1 MAERQGFSHGNKWRK
16 AALVCALSA
25 SFSAPL
31 QAQRD
36 DAEVRPFALPNT
48 RAAQGLVTAVE
59 GHLAA
64 DRPLEAIARLQEL
77 LEEHAGALL
86 PGRRSNVGGFT
97 SQQLVHQGVGPW
109 ATAHLF
115 ALPAGPQNAY
125 KTRYEEIAQSQLER
139 ALRTADRESLAAVGT
154 RWPLTSAAER
164 AWWALGDLSLER
176 GDLAESRSAWKRA
189 IAWALKLP
197 SMSLETPADWRVLT
211 ARFED
216 RADLEEINTRLEF
229 AASSLESSPSFDADS
244 LRPTHGELRLPGQG
258 DLHRGPSAGEGSSWS
273 KPFALRDH
281 PYTVSANNFY
291 AARSKDRVV
300 VSDSMRAICLQA
312 FSGEVLWDSGKARG
326 WDKLTQREVKE
337 FHLALD
343 NRYAMIAPALTDQ
356 VAVCALEVPF
366 SAIKNQDYN
375 NIQILR
381 IIPDR
386 RLFAF
391 DLETGKELWSH
402 QPEPDWDGESGTFTE
417 TSRVAGPAIISGG
430 RILVPVYR
438 LEGRISFHLACYELA
453 TGELIW
459 NTQLISGQRELNMFN
474 RHQREFSA
482 PPARIEGDRVIA
494 LTQLGVVSCLDLFS
508 GQILWE
514 TVYDQVAIP
523 RRSSNYR
530 AHQQEF
536 TWSNSPPVVGDGVVV
551 CTPLDSYDMIGL
563 DLKSGAML
571 WSLGH
576 QDLESLAG
584 GYKAKLRHLVG
595 CDDTTV
601 FLSGERVI
609 AVEAPLGLSQG
620 APTRPRWVADE
631 DPSKVSS
638 YPPRAVLLEDRVV
651 IPTTDHRSDIDRHQ
665 GFLLSNP
672 SRWSKI
678 SGPGNLLICEDAVF
692 TLNNRQLNGHFEW
705 ASLIQRSR
713 ASLAAQPKDQ
723 ERANDLAKLLCERG
737 RAEMARDRAEIAYAI
752 LDEAQALLRVNLG
765 TVLEQ
770 REKTEILYEVLVER
784 ARASELLQDSE
795 SALIDWTEACDLA
808 PSPREM
814 LSSLI
819 EQQRLLRNKDAASW
833 LELLGQL
840 ESKCAGMK
848 VSCVESE
855 DGISNLIAA
864 SVNESTEA
872 ELSLYGTFDVKLWAT
887 IVRIDHHRERDER
900 AKETAELY
908 RMLMFSD
915 EIYLPTGSPREL
927 ALRRIDQL
935 LSEPGA
941 EALLEPYEILA
952 SALLAQLDGLSAD
965 AVASVLH
972 QYPRTQAA
980 AQAATQL
987 LAFAVKSGD
996 VPTAAKLV
1004 LDLLPE
1010 SFSFGVGDPANTA
1023 SVLSLG
1029 LALRETGNSS
1039 YLRACLRRLKEA
1051 NSLESPALQGLLSMN
1066 LAELEEELLSIEPTV
1081 AVGEASF
1088 TARARPAWS
1097 TPDGLDIKVLGELP
1111 PALDGPLN
1119 PERMLLVGS
1128 RKAQGAQ
1135 LSGELMAFGAS
1146 DLSEPRWRQK
1156 LSPGTTSFSWGE
1168 ELHLFGPGYAVVASN
1183 RALVSVNRADGST
1196 RWTWNPEKGELSAV
1210 NSTEGLILAS
1220 VSVDKQTI
1228 GIQALD
1234 DEHGEEIWSYEYDPR
1249 SFHSTITVGE
1259 AWIALLPRGR
1269 LRHALI
1275 LDAFTGRVAQSFTL
1289 KAPIGNSSV
1298 NGAWIQDEKLF
1309 IPHLSAQGGA
1319 VDTAQVELVDLTRSS
1334 APWTINLSLR
1344 DGGGAKLESVLH
1356 HAERTWFVVRPRGGE
1371 IDREG
1376 AIFEL
1381 HSGVG
1386 AAAQINGISI
1396 NRRELVLGTRTES
1409 SLTLDSSQI
1418 FIRTEEQG
1426 GSMYRLR
1433 SHDLSTGARLWSLEL
1448 GSDRGLYNRSWPI
1461 PAVSTNAV
1469 AMVFTE
1475 KDAAMMRTNILFID
1489 PLSGS
1494 SLGSWVLDESL
1505 GWSDQIV
1512 LKALGDGILV
1522 TGVQK
1527 MEIRR

>member
-1 MAERQGFSHGNKWRK
+1 MGERQGFSHRDMWRK
-16 AALVCALSA
+16 AALLCALSA

-59 GHLAA
+59 EHLAA

-86 PGRRSNVGGFT
+86 PGRRSSVGGFT

-115 ALPAGPQNAY
+115 ALPAGPQDSY
-125 KTRYEEIAQSQLER
+125 ITRYEEIAQAQLER

-154 RWPLTSAAER
+154 RWPLTSAAEQ

-197 SMSLETPADWRVLT
+197 SMSLEIPADWRALT

-216 RADLEEINTRLEF
+216 RADLKEISARLEF
-229 AASSLESSPSFDADS
+229 AASSLDSSPSFDAD
-244 LRPTHGELRLPGQG
+244 LQRPPHGELRLPGQG
-258 DLHRGPSAGEGSSWS
+258 DLHKGPSVGEGSSWS

-326 WDKLTQREVKE
+326 WENLTQREIKE

-343 NRYAMIAPALTDQ
+343 NRYAMIAPALTEQ

-430 RILVPVYR
+430 RVIVPVYR

-494 LTQLGVVSCLDLFS
+494 LTQLGVVACLDLFN

-530 AHQQEF
+530 AQQQEF
-536 TWSNSPPVVGDGVVV
+536 TWSNSPPVIGDGVVV
-551 CTPLDSYDMIGL
+551 CTPFDSYDMIGL

-576 QDLESLAG
+576 RDLESLAG
-584 GYKAKLRHLVG
+584 GHKAKLRHLVG
-595 CDDTTV
+595 CDATTV

-609 AVEAPLGLSQG
+609 AVEAPLGLSKD
-620 APTRPRWVADE
+620 APTRARWVADE
-631 DPSKVSS
+631 DSSKISS

-705 ASLIQRSR
+705 ESLIEKSR
-713 ASLAAQPKDQ
+713 ASLAAQPTSQ
-723 ERANDLAKLLCERG
+723 ELANDLAKLLCERG
-737 RAEMARDRAEIAYAI
+737 RAEMTRDRAELAYA
-752 LDEAQALLRVNLG
+752 LFDEAQALLRVNLG
-765 TVLEQ
+765 SALEQ
-770 REKTEILYEVLVER
+770 QEKTQLLYEALIER
-784 ARASELLQDSE
+784 ARAAELLQDSE
-795 SALIDWTEACDLA
+795 GALIDWAEASLLA
-808 PSPREM
+808 PSPRET
-814 LSSLI
+814 LSALI
-819 EQQRLLRNKDAASW
+819 EQQRLLRDKDPSAW
-833 LELLGQL
+833 LELLEQI
-840 ESKCAGMK
+840 ESKCEGME
-848 VSCVESE
+848 VNCVESE
-855 DGISNLIAA
+855 EGFSSLTAA
-864 SVNESTEA
+864 PLTHESEVSATWA
-872 ELSLYGTFDVKLWAT
+872 LDVKLWAT
-887 IVRIDHHRERDER
+887 FLRIDHHRARDER

-908 RMLMFSD
+908 RLLMFNG
-915 EIYLPTGSPREL
+915 EIYLPIGSPRDL
-927 ALRRIDQL
+927 ALRRLDQL
-935 LSEPGA
+935 LSGPEA
-941 EALLEPYEILA
+941 EALLEPYEALA
-952 SALLAQLDGLSAD
+952 SALLAQLDGLSVD

-980 AQAATQL
+980 AQAAARL
-987 LAFAVKSGD
+987 LAFAVESGD

-1010 SFSFGVGDPANTA
+1010 TFSLGVGDPANTA

-1029 LALRETGNSS
+1029 LALKETGNSS
-1039 YLRACLRRLKEA
+1039 YLRACLKRLKEA
-1051 NSLESPALQGLLSMN
+1051 NSLEPSALQGLLSMN
-1066 LAELEEELLSIEPTV
+1066 IAELEEELLSIDPPV
-1081 AVGEASF
+1081 AVSEPSF
-1088 TARARPAWS
+1088 TSRARPAWN
-1097 TPDGLDIKVLGELP
+1097 TPDGVDIKILGELP

-1128 RKAQGAQ
+1128 RNNQVAR

-1156 LSPGTTSFSWGE
+1156 LNPGTVPFFWGE

-1183 RALVSVNRADGST
+1183 RALVSVSRADGST
-1196 RWTWNPEKGELSAV
+1196 RWTWSPEEGELSAIY
-1210 NSTEGLILAS
+1210 STGGLILAR
-1220 VSVDKQTI
+1220 VSVNKQTVR
-1228 GIQALD
+1228 IQALD
-1234 DEHGEEIWSYEYDPR
+1234 DEHGVALWSYEYDSR

-1259 AWIALLPRGR
+1259 AWLALLPKGR

-1275 LDAFTGRVAQSFTL
+1275 LDAFTGRIAHSLNL
-1289 KAPIGNSSV
+1289 KTPLGNSSV

-1309 IPHLSAQGGA
+1309 IPHLSAQAGA
-1319 VDTAQVELVDLTRSS
+1319 TDAAQVDLVDLTRSS
-1334 APWTINLSLR
+1334 EPWTITLSLR

-1356 HAERTWFVVRPRGGE
+1356 HAGRTWLVVRPKGGE
-1371 IDREG
+1371 INREG

-1396 NRRELVLGTRTES
+1396 NHRELILGTRTAS
-1409 SLTLDSSQI
+1409 TLRLDSSQI

-1426 GSMYRLR
+1426 GSLYRLR

-1448 GSDRGLYNRSWPI
+1448 GSNRDLYNRSWPI

-1469 AMVFTE
+1469 AMVYTE
-1475 KDAAMMRTNILFID
+1475 KGAANMRTNILFID
-1489 PLSGS
+1489 PLSG
-1494 SLGSWVLDESL
+1494 LQQGNWVLDESL

-1512 LKALGDGILV
+1512 LKALGDGILI